1 MSDDQSNT
9 MLNNASGASWEGP
22 RDARI
27 DDLESEIRAL
37 RSENARLRQ
46 QLLRSDAEVAEV
58 AEVARLR
65 QRLHLLEGHHDV
77 LPVVVPSRVVDLS
90 RFDAGLVTQIFS
102 FVGASRGL
110 LNVAL
115 TCKAFGWQRSGSSL
129 DWPLAE
135 EAARQAACS
144 ISF

>member
-1 MSDDQSNT
+1 MAYDQSNKRPKS
-9 MLNNASGASWEGP
+9 AD
-22 RDARI
+22 DAR
-27 DDLESEIRAL
+27 DSRNDGLESENHAL

-90 RFDAGLVTQIFS
+90 RFDAGLVKQIFS

-115 TCKAFGWQRSGSSL
+115 TCKAFG
-129 DWPLAE
+129 
-135 EAARQAACS
+135 
-144 ISF
+144 